1 MAVRFAFVND
11 AKRWLIRMPQLEDF
25 YKSEVAPK
33 LMERFDYTNV
43 MEVPRVEK
51 VVLSIGL
58 GEAIQNPKAV
68 EMATADLA
76 AISGQR
82 PVVTRAKHSISSFR
96 LRAGMPIGVMV
107 TLRGK
112 RMYYFLDKLM
122 NIVLPRIRDF
132 QGVTD
137 SSFDGRGN
145 YTLGLTDQTI
155 FPEIEY
161 EKVDKL
167 RGLAISIVTTAGSDD
182 EGRALL
188 EELGMPFTKERIT
201 YGKQS

>member
-1 MAVRFAFVND
+1 
-11 AKRWLIRMPQLEDF
+11 MPRLEDF
-25 YKSEVAPK
+25 YKSEVVPK
-33 LMERFDYTNV
+33 LMEHFDYTNV
-43 MEVPRVEK
+43 MEAPRVEK

-76 AISGQR
+76 IISGQR
-82 PVVTRAKHSISSFR
+82 PVVTKAKHSISSFR

-132 QGVTD
+132 QGVPD

-145 YTLGLTDQTI
+145 YTLGLADQTI

-182 EGRALL
+182 GGRALL
-188 EELGMPFTKERIT
+188 EELGMPFGKEKSI
-201 YGKQS
+201 YGK

>member
-1 MAVRFAFVND
+1 
-11 AKRWLIRMPQLEDF
+11 MPQLEDF